1 MSEICYEEAQFF
13 EGVLEKKG
21 HGLVAVFQK
30 RYFRLLEGRI
40 MVYTDKKDD
49 IEIKG
54 VFNLDQISNI
64 SNLDSKCFKFCL
76 EDRDFVFKAQNE
88 EERNKWVSV
97 LKLLKDKLIEIN
109 EQENQLRINV
119 SESANA
125 LAHKKSIAKRNKIQS
140 AGKVTA
146 EIIRKY
152 GYVTNKE
159 EKLSKELLK
168 SKGIDKLLNLQ
179 DTKINRRI
187 YYGFINKR
195 HKAHDYFQKRWFFI
209 FSRRPLF
216 DNHYLDDDVDLD
228 PKKQKEW
235 IKFDTLYYFKF
246 EEKVSENE
254 NLKSLDLG
262 NSHKIELLD
271 KDDKFYLYLDIGDR
285 RFDCY
290 CDTKSERDVW
300 FEVLKNSRRTARE
313 YKVSF
318 TKHPRNIELLN
329 TYFLKGEKDFIKKME
344 KEKIEIVGKYDEIT
358 DFNIFE
364 FNQQNLSNFMLSTI
378 DGCNSNS
385 PPKEDLVKGYC
396 EYMDRAY
403 LDICKSFWD
412 KKYKEIDNNNLL
424 KMSMMIF
431 NFGEQLLKVNVID
444 SNFYKNGKEFSKI
457 FLKKTYQNVLSIIKN
472 LLKKEREIKAIKDE
486 SGLYC
491 TRGPSD
497 LFQLL
502 CQTFDLIKSN
512 KNKCLYELTLDLFNA
527 AINQYLIG
535 EEAVLNNLDI
545 IIEKEFLLAVANN
558 SLNLIQYVNNL
569 LEAAK
574 SMNVLN
580 DEEIYESFGASRVN
594 AKVNKVS
601 QKAITSFVFYFI
613 NELGNSFKNTPFMS
627 LDMTKI
633 LVVVNDIFG
642 SFKST
647 MNAIVI
653 KKAWNEILKMT
664 LYHYI
669 NNLISSNYDGVTV
682 LEIRIKIK
690 NDIALISETFES
702 LVGKNLTTS
711 TIKILNDIYDFLCVS
726 PSMISSSIFTLRQYI
741 GPTFSI
747 SKAAAFM
754 KLRTDFKEE
763 ETEDAIRQ
771 CQDAL
776 RKYTIDFKEDPEV
789 ISYFQIMDREIRRQE
804 REKRANEIGEEAKN
818 EENKENT
825 EQKDEEEEEVD
836 VVNYDLDDFLKGDS
850 DEEDEEGKIKQ
861 NLPLEK
867 DKEVSQ
873 EEVSDIICEG
883 YMDKKTHSS
892 YQARFFQLKNGFLY
906 WFKDQNSLIVQNKI
920 PLKNTVKI
928 CSEKSKK
935 FTIVVAGEGE
945 KTDSDLSG
953 KLYKFK
959 CKDEETKNKW
969 MSALTI
975 EIHKFKYQGEKPCV
989 NVLEIQL
996 RKKEIVDHFNLPEIG
1011 KDVYFMRNQIIEE
1024 MSNENYFQPS
1034 LRKIENDKKKKLKQE
1049 LEMQERRKKEE
1060 KEERDRKEEQEKMEE
1075 LKKKREEN
1083 KKIQEDIKQG
1093 KNVGLTDKLKL
1104 WYRTKIEG
1112 MKEEDEKP
1120 EPQKEENIN
1129 EMSLTDFLGNN

>member
-1 MSEICYEEAQFF
+1 MSEISYEEAQAF

-21 HGLVAVFQK
+21 HGLVSVFQK
-30 RYFRLLEGRI
+30 RYFRILDGRI
-40 MVYTDKKDD
+40 MIYTEKSDD

-54 VFNLDQISNI
+54 VFNLDQISQI
-64 SNLDSKCFKFCL
+64 ANLDSKCFKFNL
-76 EDRDFVFKAQNE
+76 EDREFVFKAQNE
-88 EERNKWVSV
+88 EERNKWVNV
-97 LKLLKDKLIEIN
+97 LKLLKNKLEEIN
-109 EQENQLRINV
+109 EIENQLRINV
-119 SESANA
+119 TDSSKA
-125 LAHKKSIAKRNKIQS
+125 LVHKKSIAKRNKLQS

-146 EIIRKY
+146 EIIRKF

-159 EKLSKELLK
+159 EKQSKELLK

-187 YYGFINKR
+187 YYGFINKK
-195 HKAHDYFQKRWFFI
+195 HKSYDYFQKRWFFL

-216 DNHYLDDDVDLD
+216 DHHYLDDDVDLD
-228 PKKQKEW
+228 PKKQKDW

-246 EEKVSENE
+246 EDKTVENE
-254 NLKSLDLG
+254 DLKSLDLG

-271 KDDKFYLYLDIGDR
+271 KDDKFYLYLDVGDR

-290 CDTKSERDVW
+290 CDTKSERDIW

-313 YKVSF
+313 YKASY

-329 TYFLKGEKDFIKKME
+329 TFFLKGDKDFIKRME

-364 FNQQNLSNFMLSTI
+364 FNQQNLSNLMMSTI

-385 PPKEDLVKGYC
+385 PPKEDLLKGYC
-396 EYMDRAY
+396 EYMDKAY

-412 KKYKEIDNNNLL
+412 RKYKEIDNTNLL

-431 NFGEQLLKVNVID
+431 HFGEELFKVNVID
-444 SNFYKNGKEFSKI
+444 GNFYKNGKEFSKI

-486 SGLYC
+486 SGIYC

-502 CQTFDLIKSN
+502 CQTFDLVKSN

-558 SLNLIQYVNNL
+558 SLNLIQVINNL
-569 LEAAK
+569 LEATK
-574 SMNVLN
+574 EMKVLSE
-580 DEEIYESFGASRVN
+580 EEISESFRANRVN

-601 QKAITSFVFYFI
+601 QKAITSFVFCFI
-613 NELGNSFKNTPFMS
+613 NELGNSFKNIPFMS
-627 LDMTKI
+627 IDMNKI

-642 SFKST
+642 EYKLN

-669 NNLISSNYDGVTV
+669 NNLISSNYEGVTV

-747 SKAAAFM
+747 SKAEAFM

-763 ETEDAIRQ
+763 ETADAIKQ
-771 CQDAL
+771 CKDAL

-804 REKRANEIGEEAKN
+804 REKRANETGEEAKK
-818 EENKENT
+818 EENKENAD
-825 EQKDEEEEEVD
+825 QKDDIEEEVD
-836 VVNYDLDDFLKGDS
+836 VVNYELDDFLKGDS
-850 DEEDEEGKIKQ
+850 DEEEDEEGKIKQ

-873 EEVSDIICEG
+873 EEVSDIIFEG
-883 YMDKKTHSS
+883 NMDKKTHSS
-892 YQARFFQLKNGFLY
+892 YQTRFFQLKNGFLY
-906 WFKDQNSLIVQNKI
+906 WFKDQNSSIIQNKI
-920 PLKNTVKI
+920 SLKNTVKI
-928 CSEKSKK
+928 DSEKSKK
-935 FTIVVAGEGE
+935 FTIVVGGEGE
-945 KTDSDLSG
+945 KAENDLSG
-953 KLYKFK
+953 KIYKFK

-969 MSALTI
+969 MSVLI
-975 EIHKFKYQGEKPCV
+975 QEMNKFKEQGEKT
-989 NVLEIQL
+989 NLNILEIPL
-996 RKKEIVDHFNLPEIG
+996 RKKEIIDHFNLPEIG

-1024 MSNENYFQPS
+1024 MNHENYFQPS
-1034 LRKIENDKKKKLKQE
+1034 LRKIENEKKKKLKQE
-1049 LEMQERRKKEE
+1049 LEMQEKRKKEE
-1060 KEERDRKEEQEKMEE
+1060 REERTRKEEQEKMEE
-1075 LKKKREEN
+1075 LRKKREEN

-1093 KNVGLTDKLKL
+1093 KSVGLTDKLKL

-1112 MKEEDEKP
+1112 MKDEDEKP
-1120 EPQKEENIN
+1120 KP
-1129 EMSLTDFLGNN
+1129 

>member
-1 MSEICYEEAQFF
+1 MSEISYEEAQAF
-13 EGVLEKKG
+13 EGYLEKKG

-30 RYFRLLEGRI
+30 RYFRILEGRI
-40 MVYTDKKDD
+40 MIYTEKNDD

-54 VFNLDQISNI
+54 VFILDQITQLA
-64 SNLDSKCFKFCL
+64 NLDSKCFKFYL
-76 EDRDFVFKAQNE
+76 EDREFIFKAQSE
-88 EERNKWVSV
+88 EERNKWVYV
-97 LKLLKDKLIEIN
+97 LKFLKNKLQELN
-109 EQENQLRINV
+109 ELENQLRINI
-119 SESANA
+119 SESSKA
-125 LAHKKSIAKRNKIQS
+125 LVHKKSIAKRNKLQS
-140 AGKVTA
+140 QGKITA
-146 EIIRKY
+146 ELIRKY

-159 EKLSKELLK
+159 EKLSKELLM

-187 YYGFINKR
+187 YYGFINRKN
-195 HKAHDYFQKRWFFI
+195 KNYDYFQKRWFFI

-216 DNHYLDDDVDLD
+216 DHHYLDDDVDLD

-235 IKFDTLYYFKF
+235 IKFDTLYYFKL
-246 EEKVSENE
+246 EDTTVDVE
-254 NLKSLDLG
+254 NLKSLDLE

-271 KDDKFYLYLDIGDR
+271 KDDKFYLYLDVGDR
-285 RFDCY
+285 RLVCY
-290 CDTKSERDVW
+290 CDSKSERDVW
-300 FEVLKNSRRTARE
+300 FEVLKNSRRTALE
-313 YKVSF
+313 YKVSY

-329 TYFLKGEKDFIKKME
+329 TYFLRSDKDFIKKME
-344 KEKIEIVGKYDEIT
+344 KEKVEIVGKYEDIT

-364 FNQQNLSNFMLSTI
+364 FNQQNLKNFMLSTI

-385 PPKEDLVKGYC
+385 PPKEDLLKGYC
-396 EYMDRAY
+396 EYMDKIY

-412 KKYKEIDNNNLL
+412 RKYQEIENANLL

-431 NFGEQLLKVNVID
+431 NFGEELLKVNVID
-444 SNFYKNGKEFSKI
+444 GNFYKNGKEFSKI
-457 FLKKTYQNVLSIIKN
+457 FLKKTYQNVLTIIKN

-502 CQTFDLIKSN
+502 SQTFDLVKDN

-527 AINQYLIG
+527 AVNQYIIG

-669 NNLISSNYDGVTV
+669 NNLISSNYKGVTV
-682 LEIRIKIK
+682 LEIRIKLK
-690 NDIALISETFES
+690 NDTALISETFES
-702 LVGKNLTTS
+702 LVGKHLTTS
-711 TIKILNDIYDFLCVS
+711 TVKILHDIYDFLCVS

-747 SKAAAFM
+747 KRAAAFM

-763 ETEDAIRQ
+763 ETADAIKQ

-776 RKYTIDFKEDPEV
+776 RKYALDNREDPEV
-789 ISYFQIMDREIRRQE
+789 ISYFQIMDREIRRLE
-804 REKRANEIGEEAKN
+804 REKRTSVLIDELKIEDLKQNIVQKN
-818 EENKENT
+818 
-825 EQKDEEEEEVD
+825 EEEEVD
-836 VVNYDLDDFLKGDS
+836 VIKYEIDDFLKGDS
-850 DEEDEEGKIKQ
+850 DEEEEEGKIKQ

-873 EEVSDIICEG
+873 EEVSDIIIEG

-892 YQARFFQLKNGFLY
+892 YQTRFFQLKNGFLY
-906 WFKDQNSLIVQNKI
+906 WFKDQNSSTIQNKI
-920 PLKNTVKI
+920 NLKNTIKI
-928 CSEKSKK
+928 DSQKSKK
-935 FTIVVAGEGE
+935 FTIVAGGEGG
-945 KTDSDLSG
+945 KASDLSG
-953 KLYKFK
+953 KIYKFK
-959 CKDEETKNKW
+959 CEDEETKNKW
-969 MSALTI
+969 MSVLTQ
-975 EIHKFKYQGEKPCV
+975 EINKYKEEKTKT
-989 NVLEIQL
+989 NILEIPL
-996 RKKEIVDHFNLPEIG
+996 RKKEIIDHFNLPEIG
-1011 KDVYFMRNQIIEE
+1011 KDVYFMRNQIIQE
-1024 MSNENYFQPS
+1024 MKTENYFKPS
-1034 LRKIENDKKKKLKQE
+1034 LRKIEIEKRKKLKQE
-1049 LEMQERRKKEE
+1049 LEMQEKRKR
-1060 KEERDRKEEQEKMEE
+1060 EEREERMRKEEQERKEE
-1075 LKKKREEN
+1075 LRKKQEEN

-1093 KNVGLTDKLKL
+1093 KDVGFTDKIKL
-1104 WYRTKIEG
+1104 WYRTTIEG
-1112 MKEEDEKP
+1112 MKEEEEKP
-1120 EPQKEENIN
+1120 KPQPKKQEKCN
-1129 EMSLTDFLGNN
+1129 EIYLDDFLEDS

>member
-1 MSEICYEEAQFF
+1 MSEISYEEAQAF

-21 HGLVAVFQK
+21 HGLVSVFQK
-30 RYFRLLEGRI
+30 RYFKILEGRI
-40 MVYTDKKDD
+40 MIYTEKSDD

-54 VFNLDQISNI
+54 VFNLDQISQI
-64 SNLDSKCFKFCL
+64 ANLDSKCFKFNL
-76 EDRDFVFKAQNE
+76 EEREFVFKAQNE

-97 LKLLKDKLIEIN
+97 LKLLKNKLDELNEI
-109 EQENQLRINV
+109 ENQLRINV
-119 SESANA
+119 SESSKG

-146 EIIRKY
+146 ELIRKF

-187 YYGFINKR
+187 YYGFINKK
-195 HKAHDYFQKRWFFI
+195 HKAHDYFQKRWFFL

-216 DNHYLDDDVDLD
+216 DHHYLDDDVDLD

-246 EEKVSENE
+246 EDKKIENE

-271 KDDKFYLYLDIGDR
+271 KDDKYYLYLDVGDR
-285 RFDCY
+285 KFDCY
-290 CDTKSERDVW
+290 CDTKSERDIW

-313 YKVSF
+313 YKASY
-318 TKHPRNIELLN
+318 TKHPRNIELLY

-344 KEKIEIVGKYDEIT
+344 KEKVEIVGKIDEIN

-364 FNQQNLSNFMLSTI
+364 FSQQNLSNFMLSTI

-385 PPKEDLVKGYC
+385 PPKEDLLKGYC

-412 KKYKEIDNNNLL
+412 RKYKEIDNTNLL

-431 NFGEQLLKVNVID
+431 HFGEELFKVNVID
-444 SNFYKNGKEFSKI
+444 GNFYKNGKEFSKI
-457 FLKKTYQNVLSIIKN
+457 FLKRIYQNVLSIIKN

-486 SGLYC
+486 SGIYC

-502 CQTFDLIKSN
+502 CQTFDLVKSN

-558 SLNLIQYVNNL
+558 SLNLVQVINNL
-569 LEAAK
+569 LEATK
-574 SMNVLN
+574 EMKVLSE
-580 DEEIYESFGASRVN
+580 EEISESFRANRIN
-594 AKVNKVS
+594 AKVNKVT
-601 QKAITSFVFYFI
+601 QKAITSFVFCFI
-613 NELGNSFKNTPFMS
+613 NDLGNSFKNIPFMS
-627 LDMTKI
+627 LDMNKI

-642 SFKST
+642 SYKSN

-669 NNLISSNYDGVTV
+669 NNLISSDYEGVTV

-690 NDIALISETFES
+690 NDIALISETFEN

-726 PSMISSSIFTLRQYI
+726 PSMISSSIITLRQYI

-747 SKAAAFM
+747 NKAAAFI

-763 ETEDAIRQ
+763 ETADSLRQ

-789 ISYFQIMDREIRRQE
+789 ISYFLILDREIRRQE
-804 REKRANEIGEEAKN
+804 REKRANENVEEVNK
-818 EENKENT
+818 EGNKENANQ
-825 EQKDEEEEEVD
+825 EDVGEEEVD
-836 VVNYDLDDFLKGDS
+836 VVKYDLDDFLKGDS

-873 EEVSDIICEG
+873 EEVSDIIFEG
-883 YMDKKTHSS
+883 KMDKKTHSS
-892 YQARFFQLKNGFLY
+892 YQTRFFQLKNGFLY
-906 WFKDQNSLIVQNKI
+906 WFKDKNSSINQNKI
-920 PLKNTVKI
+920 SLKNTVKI
-928 CSEKSKK
+928 DSEKSKK
-935 FTIVVAGEGE
+935 FTIVVGGEGE
-945 KTDSDLSG
+945 KADNDLSG
-953 KLYKFK
+953 KIYKFK

-969 MSALTI
+969 MSVLTQ
-975 EIHKFKYQGEKPCV
+975 EMNKFKEQGEKANV
-989 NVLEIQL
+989 NILEIEL
-996 RKKEIVDHFNLPEIG
+996 RKKEIIDHFNLPEIG
-1011 KDVYFMRNQIIEE
+1011 KDIYFMRNQIIEE
-1024 MSNENYFQPS
+1024 MNNENYFQPS
-1034 LRKIENDKKKKLKQE
+1034 LRKIENDKKKKLKQD
-1049 LEMQERRKKEE
+1049 LEMQEKRKKEE
-1060 KEERDRKEEQEKMEE
+1060 KDEKSRKEEQEKMDE

-1083 KKIQEDIKQG
+1083 KKIQDDIKQG
-1093 KNVGLTDKLKL
+1093 KSVGLTDKLKL

-1112 MKEEDEKP
+1112 MKDEDEKP
-1120 EPQKEENIN
+1120 
-1129 EMSLTDFLGNN
+1129 

>member
-1 MSEICYEEAQFF
+1 MSEISYEEAQFF
-13 EGVLEKKG
+13 EGYLEKKG
-21 HGLVAVFQK
+21 HGLVSVFQK

-40 MVYTDKKDD
+40 MVYTEKKDD

-54 VFNLDQISNI
+54 VFNLDQISQI
-64 SNLDSKCFKFCL
+64 ANLDSKCFKFCL

-88 EERNKWVSV
+88 EERNKWVNT
-97 LKLLKDKLIEIN
+97 LKLLKYKLEEIN
-109 EQENQLRINV
+109 EIENQLRINIA
-119 SESANA
+119 ESSKA
-125 LAHKKSIAKRNKIQS
+125 LQHKKSIAKRNKLQS

-159 EKLSKELLK
+159 EKLSKEIIK

-187 YYGFINKR
+187 YYGFIYKK
-195 HKAHDYFQKRWFFI
+195 HKVHDYFQKRWFFL
-209 FSRRPLF
+209 FSRRPVF
-216 DNHYLDDDVDLD
+216 DNHYLDDDLDLD

-246 EEKVSENE
+246 EDKNIEND
-254 NLKSLDLG
+254 NIKSLDLG

-271 KDDKFYLYLDIGDR
+271 KEDKFYLYLDIGDR

-290 CDTKSERDVW
+290 CDSKSERDVW

-313 YKVSF
+313 YKVSY

-329 TYFLKGEKDFIKKME
+329 TFFLKSDKDFIKKME
-344 KEKIEIVGKYDEIT
+344 REKIEIVGKYEEIS

-364 FNQQNLSNFMLSTI
+364 FNQQNLGNFMLSTI

-385 PPKEDLVKGYC
+385 PPKEDLLKGYC
-396 EYMDRAY
+396 EYMDKVY

-412 KKYKEIDNNNLL
+412 RKYQDIDNTNLL

-431 NFGEQLLKVNVID
+431 NFGDQLFKVNVID
-444 SNFYKNGKEFSKI
+444 GNFYKNGKEFSKI

-502 CQTFDLIKSN
+502 SQTFDLVKSN

-558 SLNLIQYVNNL
+558 SLNLIQVINNL
-569 LEAAK
+569 LEATK
-574 SMNVLN
+574 EMKVLSE
-580 DEEIYESFGASRVN
+580 EEIFESFSANRVN

-601 QKAITSFVFYFI
+601 QKAITSFVFCFI
-613 NELGNSFKNTPFMS
+613 NELGNSFKNIHFMQ

-633 LVVVNDIFG
+633 LVAVNDIFG
-642 SFKST
+642 DYKSY

-669 NNLISSNYDGVTV
+669 NNLISSNYNGVTV

-690 NDIALISETFES
+690 NDIALISETFEN

-711 TIKILNDIYDFLCVS
+711 TVKILNNIYDFLCVS
-726 PSMISSSIFTLRQYI
+726 PSMITSSIFTLRQYI

-747 SKAAAFM
+747 NKAAAFM

-763 ETEDAIRQ
+763 ETADAIKQ

-789 ISYFQIMDREIRRQE
+789 ISYFQIIDREIRRQE
-804 REKRANEIGEEAKN
+804 REKRANENLEEVNKN
-818 EENKENT
+818 ENKENT
-825 EQKDEEEEEVD
+825 NQEVEEEEEVD
-836 VVNYDLDDFLKGDS
+836 VVKYEIDDFLKGDS
-850 DEEDEEGKIKQ
+850 DDEDEEGKIKK
-861 NLPLEK
+861 NFPLEK

-873 EEVSDIICEG
+873 EEVSDILFEG
-883 YMDKKTHSS
+883 NMDKKTHSS
-892 YQARFFQLKNGFLY
+892 YQTRFFQLKNGFLY
-906 WFKDQNSLIVQNKI
+906 WFKDENSSIIQNKI
-920 PLKNTVKI
+920 SLKNTVKI
-928 CSEKSKK
+928 DSEKSKK
-935 FTIVVAGEGE
+935 FTIVVGAEGE
-945 KTDSDLSG
+945 KAENDLTG
-953 KLYKFK
+953 KVYKFK
-959 CKDEETKNKW
+959 CKDEETKNQWLSVLKQ
-969 MSALTI
+969 
-975 EIHKFKYQGEKPCV
+975 EINKYKEQGERPNV
-989 NVLEIQL
+989 NILEIKL
-996 RKKEIVDHFNLPEIG
+996 RKKEIIDHFNLPEIG

-1024 MSNENYFQPS
+1024 MKHENYFQPS
-1034 LRKIENDKKKKLKQE
+1034 LRKIENDKKKKLKEQ
-1049 LEMQERRKKEE
+1049 LEMQEKRKKEE
-1060 KEERDRKEEQEKMEE
+1060 REERIRKEEQEKIEK

-1093 KNVGLTDKLKL
+1093 KNVGLTDKIKL

-1112 MKEEDEKP
+1112 MKDEDEKP
-1120 EPQKEENIN
+1120 EPKKAEKCN
-1129 EMSLTDFLGNN
+1129 EVYLNDFLGDN